1 MEPAMPPRIYNLF
14 PTLVGPV
21 TQWSRHLER
30 IAAMNFDWVFVNPFV
45 RSGGSGSLY
54 AIADPYRLSDASR
67 GDDER
72 ADDEIVGSF
81 VRDAERHG
89 LRVMMDLVI
98 NHCASDAPVV
108 TEHPE
113 WFRRDESGA
122 VAAPFAVDPD
132 DASNVTVWGDLAEF
146 DYSPR
151 PARAALVAYASGIAT
166 HAARLGFRGF
176 RCDAAY
182 KVPADV
188 WAEIAADV
196 RRVVP
201 EAVFVAETLGCTHD
215 ELAALERARF
225 DYFFNSVKW
234 WDLAAPWALANY
246 ARDRLLAPSIAF
258 PESHDT
264 PRLVAEL
271 ADPSDAAVRREYTL
285 RYLVAATFS
294 AGVMMP
300 IGYEFGFATPLHV
313 VTTTPEDWE
322 RPRFDLSS
330 AIGAINAMKS
340 ATPALGHDVPMRRE
354 PLPGTAFALVRDGG
368 AAGDIVVAINPSTTE
383 AATVPRADLAALLA
397 GEPCEISPHGGDRDP
412 HGAIELPPRTGRVF
426 ASAARAALEP
436 SRPADPARARPIAVE
451 AIEPQIDG
459 GRFPIKRVV
468 GDAVD
473 VRATILRDGHDG
485 IAAVV
490 RVRHRDGA
498 PARETPLLPLGN
510 DRFGGNF
517 AVDRI
522 GRYDYEIVAWPD
534 DFGTWRHETGR
545 KVVAKQS
552 VALELIEGRT
562 LVAAAH
568 DRSGGTPRARLA
580 AMLAAID
587 GARDPGERAAL
598 LLAAEAAE
606 AVAAAPDRSLA
617 TVSPQLGVE
626 VDRPAAAFAA
636 WYEFFPRSEGATP
649 GAHGTFA
656 TAARRLPAIRDMGF
670 DVVYLPPIHPIGH
683 AFRKGPNN
691 TLAPGAGDP
700 GSPWAI
706 GNADGG
712 HTAIE
717 PALGTLADFDAFVA
731 TAAANG
737 LEVAIDYAL
746 QCSPDH
752 PYVAAHPEW
761 FVVRPDGT
769 IKYAENP
776 PKKYQDIVNFNWFGP
791 HTKALWIELR
801 DVVEFWIGHGIRTF
815 RVDNPHTK
823 PFAFWEW
830 LIADVRSRHPEAIF
844 LAEAFTR
851 PAVMAEL
858 AKLGFSQSYTYF
870 TWRNTKAELEAYATE
885 LATTELAEFYRPNF
899 FANTPD
905 ILPPYLQ
912 AGGRAAF
919 RIRLVL
925 AATLS
930 SLYGI
935 YSGFELAENAG
946 LPGREEYLDSEKYQL
961 RPRDYDVPDSLAL
974 EIAALNAIRRANPP
988 LRDWRNVTFHRADD
1002 DAVVFY
1008 GKRTGDDVVL
1018 VAVNLDPFGSRE
1030 TTLWFPTGEL
1040 GLADDE
1046 PFGIRE
1052 LLSNG
1057 PEQAWRGSP
1066 HGVRLDPAHNPAV
1079 IYRLTLPRRAAV
1091 V

>member
-1 MEPAMPPRIYNLF
+1 MPPRIYNLF

-30 IAAMNFDWVFVNPFV
+30 IAAMNFDWIYVNPFV
-45 RSGGSGSLY
+45 RTGGSGSLY
-54 AIADPYRLSDASR
+54 AIADPNRLSDASR
-67 GDDER
+67 GNDER
-72 ADDEIVGSF
+72 DDDEIVQTF

-89 LRVMMDLVI
+89 VRVMMDLVV
-98 NHCASDAPVV
+98 NHCARDAPVV
-108 TEHPE
+108 ADHPD

-132 DASNVTVWGDLAEF
+132 DPNLVTVWGDLAEF
-146 DYSPR
+146 DYAPR

-166 HAARLGFRGF
+166 TAARLGIRGF

-182 KVPADV
+182 KIPADV
-188 WAEIAADV
+188 WAEIAAGV
-196 RRVVP
+196 RAVAP
-201 EAVFVAETLGCTHD
+201 DAVFVAETLGCTR
-215 ELAALERARF
+215 EQLAALERARF

-234 WDLAAPWALANY
+234 WDLAAPWALEQY
-246 ARDRLLAPSIAF
+246 DRDRTIAPSIAF

-264 PRLVAEL
+264 PRLVADL
-271 ADPSDAAVRREYTL
+271 AEPDDDAVRREYVL

-300 IGYEFGFATPLHV
+300 IGYEFGFAKALHV
-313 VTTTPEDWE
+313 VSTTPEDAE
-322 RPRFDLSS
+322 RPRFDLSGI
-330 AIGAINAMKS
+330 IGAVNAMKA
-340 ATPALGHDVPMRRE
+340 ATPALGDDVPMRRE
-354 PLPGTAFALVRDGG
+354 PLAGGAFALVRDGG
-368 AAGDIVVAINPSTTE
+368 TAGDVAVAINPSET
-383 AATVPRADLAALLA
+383 AAVTVPVADLAALLA
-397 GEPCEISPHGGDRDP
+397 GEPREISPRNGGDSPD
-412 HGAIELPPRTGRVF
+412 GIELPPRTARVF
-426 ASAARAALEP
+426 ASPARRPLEDA
-436 SRPADPARARPIAVE
+436 RFADPALARPIAVE

-459 GRFPIKRVV
+459 GRFPIKRVA
-468 GDAVD
+468 GDVVALS
-473 VRATILRDGHDG
+473 ATILRDGHDE
-485 IAAVV
+485 IAAIV
-490 RVRHRDGA
+490 RLRHRDGA
-498 PARETPLLPLGN
+498 PARETPLRPLGN
-510 DRFGGNF
+510 DRFGGTF
-517 AVDRI
+517 SVDRI
-522 GRYDYEIVAWPD
+522 GRSDYEIVAWPD
-534 DFGTWRHETGR
+534 DFATWQHDTER
-545 KVVAKQS
+545 KVGAAQP
-552 VALELIEGRT
+552 VALELVEGRA
-562 LVAAAH
+562 LAEAARE
-568 DRSGGTPRARLA
+568 RSDGTPRARLDA
-580 AMLAAID
+580 LLAALD
-587 GARDPGERAAL
+587 GAADPDESAAL
-598 LLAAEAAE
+598 LLSAEASQ

-617 TVSPQLGVE
+617 TVSAPLGIE

-670 DVVYLPPIHPIGH
+670 DVVYLPPVHPIGH

-691 TLAPGAGDP
+691 TLTPGPADP

-706 GNADGG
+706 GNEHGG
-712 HTAIE
+712 HTAVAPE
-717 PALGTLADFDAFVA
+717 LGTLEDFDAFVTA
-731 TAAANG
+731 AAANG

-752 PYVAAHPEW
+752 PYVKAHPEW
-761 FVVRPDGT
+761 FTVRPDGS

-791 HTKALWIELR
+791 HATALWNELR
-801 DVVEFWIGHGIRTF
+801 DVVEFWIGHGVRTF

-830 LIADVRSRHPEAIF
+830 MIADVRSRHPEAIF

-870 TWRNTKAELEAYATE
+870 TWRNTKIELEEYATQ

-912 AGGRAAF
+912 TGGRAAF

-925 AATLS
+925 AATLA

-946 LPGREEYLDSEKYQL
+946 LPGREEYLDSEKFQL
-961 RPRDYDVPDSLAL
+961 RPRDYDVADSLAP
-974 EIAALNAIRRANPP
+974 EIAAINAIRRANPP

-1046 PFGIRE
+1046 PFGVRE

-1057 PEQAWRGSP
+1057 PEQTWRGSP
-1066 HGVRLDPAHNPAV
+1066 HGVRLDPARNPAV